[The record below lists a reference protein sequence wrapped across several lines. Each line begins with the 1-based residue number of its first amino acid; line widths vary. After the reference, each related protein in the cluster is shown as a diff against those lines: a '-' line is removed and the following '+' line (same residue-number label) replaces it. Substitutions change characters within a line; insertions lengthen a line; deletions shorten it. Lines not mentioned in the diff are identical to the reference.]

1 MMAQGEL
8 GFKYEVEHQG
18 EGMTGMGG
26 IGPYL
31 DLACRSGMVGSIER
45 HVKAQGEQG
54 WTDAESVLA
63 LVMLNLVGGDCV
75 EDVDRLE
82 SDEGFCRLF
91 SKAVR
96 QGLSR
101 KARRG
106 LKKRWRKEK
115 TRRVP
120 SSSAVFRYLS
130 EFHDRDQEGL
140 REPGKA
146 FIPLP
151 NEALKGF
158 VQSEHGSGWIC
169 AEQPGGA
176 SGDAGHGCDAG
187 GDGEGECAVVL

>member
-31 DLACRSGMVGSIER
+31 DLACRSGMVRSIER

-54 WTDAESVLA
+54 WTDAENVLT
-63 LVMLNLVGGDCV
+63 LVMLNLVSGDCV

-82 SDEGFCRLF
+82 SDEGLCRLF

-120 SSSAVFRYLS
+120 SSSAMFRYLA
-130 EFHDRDQEGL
+130 EVHDREQEDL
-140 REPGKA
+140 REPGMLFTTIVRQVLEVLFRPK
-146 FIPLP
+146 
-151 NEALKGF
+151 EAGIGTYLAKGF
-158 VQSEHGSGWIC
+158 KGF
-169 AEQPGGA
+169 
-176 SGDAGHGCDAG
+176 AG
-187 GDGEGECAVVL
+187 

>member
-26 IGPYL
+26 FGPYL

-75 EDVDRLE
+75 EDVERLE

-91 SKAVR
+91 SKAVC

-106 LKKRWRKEK
+106 LKKRWS
-115 TRRVP
+115 VIYP
-120 SSSAVFRYLS
+120 
-130 EFHDRDQEGL
+130 DRDWD
-140 REPGKA
+140 R
-146 FIPLP
+146 
-151 NEALKGF
+151 
-158 VQSEHGSGWIC
+158 GSDIC
-169 AEQPGGA
+169 SVNWPMI
-176 SGDAGHGCDAG
+176 
-187 GDGEGECAVVL
+187 

>member
-31 DLACRSGMVGSIER
+31 DLACRSGMVRSIER
-45 HVKAQGEQG
+45 HVKARGEQG
-54 WTDAESVLA
+54 WTDAESILS

-91 SKAVR
+91 SKAVS

-101 KARRG
+101 KGRRG
-106 LKKRWRKEK
+106 
-115 TRRVP
+115 
-120 SSSAVFRYLS
+120 
-130 EFHDRDQEGL
+130 
-140 REPGKA
+140 
-146 FIPLP
+146 
-151 NEALKGF
+151 
-158 VQSEHGSGWIC
+158 
-169 AEQPGGA
+169 
-176 SGDAGHGCDAG
+176 
-187 GDGEGECAVVL
+187 